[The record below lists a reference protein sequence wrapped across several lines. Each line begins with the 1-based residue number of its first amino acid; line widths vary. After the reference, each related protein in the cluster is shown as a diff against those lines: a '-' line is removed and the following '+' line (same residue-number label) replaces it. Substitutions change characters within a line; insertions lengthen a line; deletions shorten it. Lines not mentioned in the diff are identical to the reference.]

1 MVVALVIFT
10 SVIGKNIIVVH
21 FIVLISYPIIF
32 LVSPIFEHKC
42 GNVPISIFG
51 NPFVIIGT
59 DVRHCLHGSEKV
71 QRIFTHLSNYFYSV
85 TKVDQKCLRILL
97 IAAE

>member
-1 MVVALVIFT
+1 MVVALVVFT

-21 FIVLISYPIIF
+21 FIVPISSTIIF
-32 LVSPIFEHKC
+32 LASPIFEHKR

-59 DVRHCLHGSEKV
+59 EIRHCLHGSEKV
-71 QRIFTHLSNYFYSV
+71 QRTFLHT
-85 TKVDQKCLRILL
+85 
-97 IAAE
+97 

>member
-1 MVVALVIFT
+1 MALAIYS

-21 FIVLISYPIIF
+21 FIVPISYPIIF
-32 LVSPIFEHKC
+32 VASPIFEHKR

-59 DVRHCLHGSEKV
+59 EVRHCLHGSEKV
-71 QRIFTHLSNYFYSV
+71 QSI
-85 TKVDQKCLRILL
+85 I
-97 IAAE
+97 